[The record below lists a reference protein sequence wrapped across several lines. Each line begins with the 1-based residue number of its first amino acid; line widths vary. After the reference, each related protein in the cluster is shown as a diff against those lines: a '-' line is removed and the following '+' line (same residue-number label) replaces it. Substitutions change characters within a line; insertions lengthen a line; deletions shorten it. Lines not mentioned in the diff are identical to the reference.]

1 MTSLD
6 LVVAQ
11 ARQDFEAKHNSL
23 DLRSADGITYDNGR
37 TLLLWAAYRDGYIQA
52 TARFQASFIGHV
64 YVKDEEYARLVAGQ
78 AK

>member
-6 LVVAQ
+6 AVVSQ
-11 ARQDFEAKHNSL
+11 ARKDFEAKHHSL
-23 DLRSADGITYDNGR
+23 DLRSADGVTYDNGR

-52 TARFQASFIGHV
+52 TSRFQETFAGHV
-64 YVKDEEYARLVAGQ
+64 YVKDEEYARLIANQ